1 MFTLLKSTVSIAA
14 LLLLTNS
21 AMASTQIEIL
31 EDREGLVY
39 LGCSV
44 DVEKILPYL
53 KRLKSEVGTEKY
65 LRLREHQAHRD
76 LQSFHVTL
84 VNPFELKKVDRE
96 KALAGTPCEF
106 EWLGL
111 GRVKKDP
118 AETYFVVL
126 ESSLAQ
132 HYRSSLGLKAKDLHV
147 TIGFEPSDLYGVSK
161 GRNTLLPQ
169 RSTPKN

>member
-1 MFTLLKSTVSIAA
+1 MFTMFKPPVLIGA
-14 LLLLTNS
+14 LLFLTHS
-21 AMASTQIEIL
+21 VMASSRIEIL
-31 EDREGLVY
+31 EDREGLIY

-44 DVEKILPYL
+44 SAEKILPYL
-53 KRLKSEVGTEKY
+53 KQLNSEVGTKKY

-84 VNPFELKKVDRE
+84 VNPFELKEVDRE
-96 KALAGTPCEF
+96 KALAGSPCEF

-132 HYRSSLGLKAKDLHV
+132 HYRASLGLKAKDFHV
-147 TIGFEPSDLYGVSK
+147 TLGFEPSDVYGVSK
-161 GRNTLLPQ
+161 GRSTLLPEP
-169 RSTPKN
+169 STPKN